1 MQYTTEIFLTS
12 EHVTEES
19 WLNLLN
25 GISNLN
31 GLFHKWNLWI
41 RIENNEVRYF
51 VQTRRQLP
59 TVVSSLGDFLLK
71 QIEAV
76 EEEPASSLGLFYL
89 FLGFFKKKENSVLD
103 VYDYNETRKNRQMK
117 FAKFTMFPLKQNY
130 FRFHTRLYF
139 KKENSKKLK
148 RRFALFSIPQTLL
161 SINFA
166 EHNRFLYKKDAKKY
180 LNIEK
185 SLHLLKN
192 EKQDPVLKVDTFPYL
207 AGNYYLNLSEYDF
220 DVHSLVVGASGT
232 GKSKFMS
239 NFISNLASREEYRNK
254 YKVVVIDPHAAL
266 EKDIGGLEN
275 TEVIDF
281 KTLENSM
288 DLFVNTGK
296 DPIVSTELMLSLLKG
311 LMADQ
316 YNSKAERVLRH
327 SIYALLVK
335 GDLSFN
341 NLRRMVLDMDYRNNL
356 LGELEE
362 KLTDSTVAFFRTDF
376 NELKSKSYQEAISP
390 IISLIDEMQMLPAF
404 HTDLK
409 QRQMKQVIEE
419 NFLTI
424 FSLDQ
429 TVLGEKVTKTI
440 AGLVM
445 QQMLELVQSY
455 AFDQH
460 IIFLIDEVAV
470 VENSILH
477 RFLAEARKY
486 SLSLMLAQ
494 QYFNQISEELQK
506 WQFETIGTT
515 ELQKAI
521 FANALNYYVFRISR
535 EDAVILEGNI
545 QMEMAVHN
553 SFHARREMLTKLA
566 NRECV
571 VRVSSY
577 GKVLTAMKARTVDF
591 EPVPKRKINQILN
604 TKQIYLKPQ
613 NNKNQ
618 DWNNTAKGAISELGE
633 TKLNGF
639 SSFGIGSAIS
649 LKSLMGSQ
657 SSGREPLSQS

>member
-1 MQYTTEIFLTS
+1 MKYIAEIFLTS

-31 GLFHKWNLWI
+31 GLFHKWSLWT

-71 QIEAV
+71 QVEEV
-76 EEEPASSLGLFYL
+76 EEELASSLGLFYL

-103 VYDYNETRKNRQMK
+103 VYDYNETRKNRQMQ
-117 FAKFTMFPLKQNY
+117 FAKFTLFPLKQNY

-185 SLHLLKN
+185 SLHLLKS
-192 EKQDPVLKVDTFPYL
+192 EKQNPVLKVDTFPYL
-207 AGNYYLNLSEYDF
+207 AGNYYLNLNEYDF

-327 SIYALLVK
+327 SIYTLLVR
-335 GDLSFN
+335 GELSFN
-341 NLRRMVLDMDYRNNL
+341 NLRRIVLDMDYRNNSIK
-356 LGELEE
+356 ELEE
-362 KLTDSTVAFFRTDF
+362 KLTDSTQAFFSTDF

-409 QRQMKQVIEE
+409 QQQMHQVIED

-455 AFDQH
+455 AFEQH

-506 WQFETIGTT
+506 
-515 ELQKAI
+515 AI
-521 FANALNYYVFRISR
+521 FANVLNYYVFRISR

-577 GKVLTAMKARTVDF
+577 GKVLTAMKARTIDF
-591 EPVPKRKINQILN
+591 ESVPKRKMNQILN

-613 NNKNQ
+613 NSKKQEGNSRQNEKEINLL
-618 DWNNTAKGAISELGE
+618 EE
-633 TKLNGF
+633 TKMNY
-639 SSFGIGSAIS
+639 FGIGNAIS
-649 LKSLMGSQ
+649 LKALMGSQ
-657 SSGREPLSQS
+657 SSGREPLNQN

>member
-1 MQYTTEIFLTS
+1 MKYTTEIFLTS

-31 GLFHKWNLWI
+31 GLFHKWSLWT

-139 KKENSKKLK
+139 KKENSRKLK

-185 SLHLLKN
+185 SLHLLRN

-207 AGNYYLNLSEYDF
+207 AGNYYLNLNEYDF

-266 EKDIGGLEN
+266 EKDIGGLEA
-275 TEVIDF
+275 TDVIDF

-506 WQFETIGTT
+506 
-515 ELQKAI
+515 AI
-521 FANALNYYVFRISR
+521 FANVLNYYVFRISR

-618 DWNNTAKGAISELGE
+618 EWDSTASELE
-633 TKLNGF
+633 KAKSNGF
-639 SSFGIGSAIS
+639 SGFGIGSAIS

>member
-1 MQYTTEIFLTS
+1 MKYTTEIFLTS

-31 GLFHKWNLWI
+31 GLFHRWNLWI

-103 VYDYNETRKNRQMK
+103 VYDYNETRKNRQMQ
-117 FAKFTMFPLKQNY
+117 FVKFTMFPLKQNY

-185 SLHLLKN
+185 SLHLLRN

-266 EKDIGGLEN
+266 EKDIGGLEA
-275 TEVIDF
+275 TDVIDF

-506 WQFETIGTT
+506 
-515 ELQKAI
+515 AI

-618 DWNNTAKGAISELGE
+618 EWDSTASELE
-633 TKLNGF
+633 KAKSNGF
-639 SSFGIGSAIS
+639 SGFGIGSAIS

-657 SSGREPLSQS
+657 SSGREPLSQN

>member
-1 MQYTTEIFLTS
+1 MKYTTEIFLTS

-31 GLFHKWNLWI
+31 GLFHKWSLWT

-103 VYDYNETRKNRQMK
+103 VYDYNETRKNRQMQ

-139 KKENSKKLK
+139 KKENSRKLK

-185 SLHLLKN
+185 SLHLLRN

-207 AGNYYLNLSEYDF
+207 AGNYYLNLNEYDF

-266 EKDIGGLEN
+266 EKDIGGLEA
-275 TEVIDF
+275 TDVIDF

-506 WQFETIGTT
+506 
-515 ELQKAI
+515 AI
-521 FANALNYYVFRISR
+521 FANVLNYYVFRISR

-618 DWNNTAKGAISELGE
+618 EWDSTASELE
-633 TKLNGF
+633 KAKSNGF
-639 SSFGIGSAIS
+639 SGFGIGSAIS

>member
-1 MQYTTEIFLTS
+1 MKYTTEIFLTS

-31 GLFHKWNLWI
+31 GLFHKWSLWT

-71 QIEAV
+71 QIEEIEEI

-103 VYDYNETRKNRQMK
+103 VYDYNETRKNRQMQ

-185 SLHLLKN
+185 SLHLLRN

-207 AGNYYLNLSEYDF
+207 AGNYYLNLNEYDF

-266 EKDIGGLEN
+266 EKDIGGLEA
-275 TEVIDF
+275 TDVIDF

-409 QRQMKQVIEE
+409 QRKMKQVIEE

-506 WQFETIGTT
+506 
-515 ELQKAI
+515 AI
-521 FANALNYYVFRISR
+521 FANVLNYYVFRISR

-591 EPVPKRKINQILN
+591 EPIPKRKINQILN

-613 NNKNQ
+613 NNQGQKW
-618 DWNNTAKGAISELGE
+618 DSTVSGLEE
-633 TKLNGF
+633 TKTNGF
-639 SSFGIGSAIS
+639 SGFGIGSAIS

>member
-31 GLFHKWNLWI
+31 GLFHKWSLWT

-103 VYDYNETRKNRQMK
+103 VYDYNETRKNRQMQ

-139 KKENSKKLK
+139 KKENSRKLK

-185 SLHLLKN
+185 SLHLLRN

-207 AGNYYLNLSEYDF
+207 AGNYYLNLNEYDF

-266 EKDIGGLEN
+266 EKDIGGLEA
-275 TEVIDF
+275 TDVIDF

-506 WQFETIGTT
+506 
-515 ELQKAI
+515 AI
-521 FANALNYYVFRISR
+521 FANVLNYYVFRISR

-618 DWNNTAKGAISELGE
+618 EWDSTASELE
-633 TKLNGF
+633 KAKSNGF
-639 SSFGIGSAIS
+639 SGFGIGSAIS

>member
-31 GLFHKWNLWI
+31 GLFHRWNLWI

-71 QIEAV
+71 QIEEV
-76 EEEPASSLGLFYL
+76 EGEPASSLGSFYL

-103 VYDYNETRKNRQMK
+103 VYDYNETRKNRQMQ
-117 FAKFTMFPLKQNY
+117 FVKFTMFPLKQNY

-192 EKQDPVLKVDTFPYL
+192 EKQDSVLKVDTFPYL
-207 AGNYYLNLSEYDF
+207 AGNYYLNLNEYDF

-254 YKVVVIDPHAAL
+254 YKVVIIDPHAAL
-266 EKDIGGLEN
+266 EKDIGGLEA
-275 TEVIDF
+275 TDVIDF

-506 WQFETIGTT
+506 
-515 ELQKAI
+515 AI

-604 TKQIYLKPQ
+604 TKQIYLKPR

>member
-1 MQYTTEIFLTS
+1 M
-12 EHVTEES
+12 
-19 WLNLLN
+19 
-25 GISNLN
+25 
-31 GLFHKWNLWI
+31 
-41 RIENNEVRYF
+41 
-51 VQTRRQLP
+51 
-59 TVVSSLGDFLLK
+59 
-71 QIEAV
+71 
-76 EEEPASSLGLFYL
+76 
-89 FLGFFKKKENSVLD
+89 
-103 VYDYNETRKNRQMK
+103 
-117 FAKFTMFPLKQNY
+117 
-130 FRFHTRLYF
+130 
-139 KKENSKKLK
+139 
-148 RRFALFSIPQTLL
+148 
-161 SINFA
+161 
-166 EHNRFLYKKDAKKY
+166 
-180 LNIEK
+180 
-185 SLHLLKN
+185 
-192 EKQDPVLKVDTFPYL
+192 
-207 AGNYYLNLSEYDF
+207 
-220 DVHSLVVGASGT
+220 VGASGT

-506 WQFETIGTT
+506 
-515 ELQKAI
+515 AI

>member
-1 MQYTTEIFLTS
+1 MKYIAEIFLTS

-31 GLFHKWNLWI
+31 GLFHKWSLWT

-71 QIEAV
+71 QVEEV
-76 EEEPASSLGLFYL
+76 EEEPTSNLGLFYL

-103 VYDYNETRKNRQMK
+103 VYDYNETRKNRQMQ
-117 FAKFTMFPLKQNY
+117 FAKFTLFPLKQNY

-185 SLHLLKN
+185 SLHLLKS

-207 AGNYYLNLSEYDF
+207 AGNYYLNLNEYDF

-266 EKDIGGLEN
+266 EKDIGGLEA
-275 TEVIDF
+275 TDVIDF

-506 WQFETIGTT
+506 
-515 ELQKAI
+515 AI
-521 FANALNYYVFRISR
+521 FANVLNYYVFRISR

-618 DWNNTAKGAISELGE
+618 DWNNTEKGAISELGE

>member
-1 MQYTTEIFLTS
+1 MGKFSKIKIEGRERNMKYTTEIFLTS

-31 GLFHKWNLWI
+31 GIFHKWNLWT

-71 QIEAV
+71 QV
-76 EEEPASSLGLFYL
+76 EEVEEKPASSLGLFYL
-89 FLGFFKKKENSVLD
+89 FLGFFKKKENSVID
-103 VYDYNETRKNRQMK
+103 VYDYNETRKNRQLQ

-185 SLHLLKN
+185 SLHLLKS

-207 AGNYYLNLSEYDF
+207 AGNYYLNLNEYDF

-341 NLRRMVLDMDYRNNL
+341 NLRRMVLDMDYRNRL
-356 LGELEE
+356 IKELEE
-362 KLTDSTVAFFRTDF
+362 QLTDSTVAFFSTDF
-376 NELKSKSYQEAISP
+376 NELKTKSYQEAISP

-409 QRQMKQVIEE
+409 QQQMHQVIEE

-506 WQFETIGTT
+506 
-515 ELQKAI
+515 AI
-521 FANALNYYVFRISR
+521 FANVLNYYVFRISR

-577 GKVLTAMKARTVDF
+577 GKVLTAMKARTIDF
-591 EPVPKRKINQILN
+591 EPVPKRKLNQILN

-613 NNKNQ
+613 NNRIKQ
-618 DWNNTAKGAISELGE
+618 TERRDILGE
-633 TKLNGF
+633 TKRRKWF
-639 SSFGIGSAIS
+639 WHR
-649 LKSLMGSQ
+649 KCD
-657 SSGREPLSQS
+657 

>member
-506 WQFETIGTT
+506 
-515 ELQKAI
+515 AI

>member
-1 MQYTTEIFLTS
+1 MKYTAEIFLTS

-31 GLFHKWNLWI
+31 GLFHKWSLWT

-71 QIEAV
+71 QLEEV
-76 EEEPASSLGLFYL
+76 EEEPTSSLGLFYL

-103 VYDYNETRKNRQMK
+103 VYDYNETRKNRQMQ
-117 FAKFTMFPLKQNY
+117 FAKFTLFPLKQNY

-148 RRFALFSIPQTLL
+148 RIFALFSIPQTLL

-185 SLHLLKN
+185 SLHLLKS
-192 EKQDPVLKVDTFPYL
+192 EKQNPVLKVDTFPYL
-207 AGNYYLNLSEYDF
+207 AGNYYLNLNEYDF

-239 NFISNLASREEYRNK
+239 NFISNLVSREEYRNK

-327 SIYALLVK
+327 SIYTLLVK
-335 GDLSFN
+335 GELSFN
-341 NLRRMVLDMDYRNNL
+341 NLRRIVLDMDYRNNL
-356 LGELEE
+356 IKELEE
-362 KLTDSTVAFFRTDF
+362 KLTDSTQAFFSTDF

-409 QRQMKQVIEE
+409 QQQMHQVIED

-440 AGLVM
+440 AGLIM

-460 IIFLIDEVAV
+460 IIFLIDEIAV

-506 WQFETIGTT
+506 
-515 ELQKAI
+515 AI
-521 FANALNYYVFRISR
+521 FANVLNYYVFRVSR

-577 GKVLTAMKARTVDF
+577 GKVLTAMKARTIDF
-591 EPVPKRKINQILN
+591 EPVPKRKMNQILN

-613 NNKNQ
+613 INKRQEGNSRQ
-618 DWNNTAKGAISELGE
+618 NEKEINLLEE
-633 TKLNGF
+633 TKMNH
-639 SSFGIGSAIS
+639 FGIGNAIS
-649 LKSLMGSQ
+649 LKALMGSQ
-657 SSGREPLSQS
+657 SSGREPLNQN

>member
-31 GLFHKWNLWI
+31 GLFHRWNLWI

-71 QIEAV
+71 QIEEV
-76 EEEPASSLGLFYL
+76 EGEPASSLESFYL

-103 VYDYNETRKNRQMK
+103 VYDYNETRKNRQMQ
-117 FAKFTMFPLKQNY
+117 FVKFTMFPLKQNY

-192 EKQDPVLKVDTFPYL
+192 EKQDSVLKVDTFPYL
-207 AGNYYLNLSEYDF
+207 AGNYYLNLNEYEYDF

-254 YKVVVIDPHAAL
+254 YKVVVIDLHAAL
-266 EKDIGGLEN
+266 EKDIGGLEA
-275 TEVIDF
+275 TDVIDF

-409 QRQMKQVIEE
+409 QQQMHQVIEE

-494 QYFNQISEELQK
+494 QYFNQISE
-506 WQFETIGTT
+506 

-618 DWNNTAKGAISELGE
+618 DWNNTAKEAINGLE
-633 TKLNGF
+633 TAKSNGF
-639 SSFGIGSAIS
+639 SGFGIGSAIS

-657 SSGREPLSQS
+657 SSGREPLSQN

>member
-1 MQYTTEIFLTS
+1 MKYTTEIFLTS
-12 EHVTEES
+12 EYVTEES

-31 GLFHKWNLWI
+31 GLLHRWNLWT

-71 QIEAV
+71 QVEEV

-89 FLGFFKKKENSVLD
+89 FLGFFKKKENSVIE
-103 VYDYNETRKNRQMK
+103 VYDYNETRKNRQMQ
-117 FAKFTMFPLKQNY
+117 FAKFTIFPLKQNY

-161 SINFA
+161 SINFT

-192 EKQDPVLKVDTFPYL
+192 EKQDPVLKIDTFPYL
-207 AGNYYLNLSEYDF
+207 AGNYYLNLNEYDF

-296 DPIVSTELMLSLLKG
+296 DPIVSTELMISLLKG

-327 SIYALLVK
+327 SIYTLLVK

-356 LGELEE
+356 IRKLEE
-362 KLTDSTVAFFRTDF
+362 KLTDSTVAFFSTDF

-506 WQFETIGTT
+506 
-515 ELQKAI
+515 AI
-521 FANALNYYVFRISR
+521 FANVLNYYVFRIPR

-577 GKVLTAMKARTVDF
+577 GKVLTAMKARTIDF
-591 EPVPKRKINQILN
+591 EPVPKRKLNQILN
-604 TKQIYLKPQ
+604 TKQIYLRPQ
-613 NNKNQ
+613 
-618 DWNNTAKGAISELGE
+618 DKGHQEWDSTKQTEGRTLPEE
-633 TKLNGF
+633 TKLDGI
-639 SSFGIGSAIS
+639 SGFGIGNAIS
-649 LKSLMGSQ
+649 LKALMGSQ
-657 SSGREPLSQS
+657 SSGREPLSQN

>member
-1 MQYTTEIFLTS
+1 MKYTTEIFLTS

-506 WQFETIGTT
+506 
-515 ELQKAI
+515 AI

>member
-71 QIEAV
+71 QIEEV
-76 EEEPASSLGLFYL
+76 EGEPASSLGSFYL

-103 VYDYNETRKNRQMK
+103 VYDYNETRKNRQMQ
-117 FAKFTMFPLKQNY
+117 FVKFTMFPLKQNY

-207 AGNYYLNLSEYDF
+207 AGNYYLNLNEYDF

-254 YKVVVIDPHAAL
+254 YKVVIIDPHAAL
-266 EKDIGGLEN
+266 EKDIGGLEA
-275 TEVIDF
+275 TDVIDF

-327 SIYALLVK
+327 SIYTLLVR
-335 GDLSFN
+335 GELSFN
-341 NLRRMVLDMDYRNNL
+341 NLRRIVLDMDYRNNL
-356 LGELEE
+356 IKELEE

-494 QYFNQISEELQK
+494 QYFNQISE
-506 WQFETIGTT
+506 

>member
-1 MQYTTEIFLTS
+1 M
-12 EHVTEES
+12 
-19 WLNLLN
+19 
-25 GISNLN
+25 
-31 GLFHKWNLWI
+31 
-41 RIENNEVRYF
+41 
-51 VQTRRQLP
+51 
-59 TVVSSLGDFLLK
+59 
-71 QIEAV
+71 
-76 EEEPASSLGLFYL
+76 
-89 FLGFFKKKENSVLD
+89 
-103 VYDYNETRKNRQMK
+103 
-117 FAKFTMFPLKQNY
+117 
-130 FRFHTRLYF
+130 
-139 KKENSKKLK
+139 
-148 RRFALFSIPQTLL
+148 
-161 SINFA
+161 
-166 EHNRFLYKKDAKKY
+166 
-180 LNIEK
+180 
-185 SLHLLKN
+185 
-192 EKQDPVLKVDTFPYL
+192 
-207 AGNYYLNLSEYDF
+207 
-220 DVHSLVVGASGT
+220 
-232 GKSKFMS
+232 
-239 NFISNLASREEYRNK
+239 
-254 YKVVVIDPHAAL
+254 
-266 EKDIGGLEN
+266 
-275 TEVIDF
+275 
-281 KTLENSM
+281 
-288 DLFVNTGK
+288 
-296 DPIVSTELMLSLLKG
+296 
-311 LMADQ
+311 
-316 YNSKAERVLRH
+316 
-327 SIYALLVK
+327 
-335 GDLSFN
+335 
-341 NLRRMVLDMDYRNNL
+341 
-356 LGELEE
+356 
-362 KLTDSTVAFFRTDF
+362 
-376 NELKSKSYQEAISP
+376 
-390 IISLIDEMQMLPAF
+390 
-404 HTDLK
+404 
-409 QRQMKQVIEE
+409 
-419 NFLTI
+419 
-424 FSLDQ
+424 
-429 TVLGEKVTKTI
+429 TKTI

-494 QYFNQISEELQK
+494 QYFNQISE
-506 WQFETIGTT
+506 

>member
-1 MQYTTEIFLTS
+1 MKYTTEIFLTS
-12 EHVTEES
+12 ENVTEES
-19 WLNLLN
+19 WLSLLN

-31 GLFHKWNLWI
+31 GLFHKWNLWT

-71 QIEAV
+71 QV
-76 EEEPASSLGLFYL
+76 EEVEKEPTSSLGLFYL
-89 FLGFFKKKENSVLD
+89 FLGFFKKKENNVLD
-103 VYDYNETRKNRQMK
+103 VYDYNETRKNRQMQ

-185 SLHLLKN
+185 SLHLLKS

-207 AGNYYLNLSEYDF
+207 AGNYYLNLNEYDF

-266 EKDIGGLEN
+266 EKDIGGLES

-296 DPIVSTELMLSLLKG
+296 DQIVSTELMLSLLKG
-311 LMADQ
+311 LMTDQ

-327 SIYALLVK
+327 SIYALLIK

-341 NLRRMVLDMDYRNNL
+341 NLRRMILDMDYRNNL
-356 LGELEE
+356 IKELEE
-362 KLTDSTVAFFRTDF
+362 KLTDSTVAFFSTDF

-409 QRQMKQVIEE
+409 QRKMKQVIEE

-506 WQFETIGTT
+506 
-515 ELQKAI
+515 AI
-521 FANALNYYVFRISR
+521 FANVLNYYVFRISR

-577 GKVLTAMKARTVDF
+577 GKILTAMKARTINF
-591 EPVPKRKINQILN
+591 EPIPKRKMNQILN

-613 NNKNQ
+613 NNK
-618 DWNNTAKGAISELGE
+618 DEEWNNSSKKEELNLLEEVKSNSTSG
-633 TKLNGF
+633 
-639 SSFGIGSAIS
+639 FGIGNAIS

-657 SSGREPLSQS
+657 SSGREPLSQN

>member
-71 QIEAV
+71 QIEEV
-76 EEEPASSLGLFYL
+76 EGEPASSLGSFYL
-89 FLGFFKKKENSVLD
+89 FLGFFKNKENSVLD
-103 VYDYNETRKNRQMK
+103 VYDYNETRKNRQMQ
-117 FAKFTMFPLKQNY
+117 FVKFTMFPLKQNY

-148 RRFALFSIPQTLL
+148 RRFALFSTPQTLL

-192 EKQDPVLKVDTFPYL
+192 EKQDSVLKVDTFPYL
-207 AGNYYLNLSEYDF
+207 AGNYYLNLNEYDF

-254 YKVVVIDPHAAL
+254 YKVVIIDPHAAL
-266 EKDIGGLEN
+266 EKDIGGLEA
-275 TEVIDF
+275 TDVIDF

-327 SIYALLVK
+327 SIYTLLVR
-335 GDLSFN
+335 GELSFN
-341 NLRRMVLDMDYRNNL
+341 NLRRIVLDMDYRNNL
-356 LGELEE
+356 IKELEE

-494 QYFNQISEELQK
+494 QYFNQISE
-506 WQFETIGTT
+506 

>member
-71 QIEAV
+71 QIEEV
-76 EEEPASSLGLFYL
+76 EGEPASSLGSFYL
-89 FLGFFKKKENSVLD
+89 FLGFFKNKENSVLD
-103 VYDYNETRKNRQMK
+103 VYDYNETRKNRQMQ
-117 FAKFTMFPLKQNY
+117 FVKFTMFPLKQNY

-192 EKQDPVLKVDTFPYL
+192 EKQDSVLKVDTFPYL
-207 AGNYYLNLSEYDF
+207 AGNYYLNLNEYDF

-254 YKVVVIDPHAAL
+254 YKVVIIDPHAAL
-266 EKDIGGLEN
+266 EKDIGGLEA
-275 TEVIDF
+275 TDVIDF

-327 SIYALLVK
+327 SIYTLLVR
-335 GDLSFN
+335 GELSFN
-341 NLRRMVLDMDYRNNL
+341 NLRRIVLDMDYRNNL
-356 LGELEE
+356 IKELEE

-494 QYFNQISEELQK
+494 QYFNQISE
-506 WQFETIGTT
+506 

>member
-1 MQYTTEIFLTS
+1 MKYTTEIFLTS

-31 GLFHKWNLWI
+31 GLFHKWSLWT

-103 VYDYNETRKNRQMK
+103 VYDYNETRKNRQMQ

-207 AGNYYLNLSEYDF
+207 AGNYYLNLNEYDF

-266 EKDIGGLEN
+266 EKDIGGLEA
-275 TEVIDF
+275 TDVIDF

-506 WQFETIGTT
+506 
-515 ELQKAI
+515 AI
-521 FANALNYYVFRISR
+521 FANVLNYYVFRISR

-577 GKVLTAMKARTVDF
+577 GKVLTAIKARTVDF

-613 NNKNQ
+613 NNQGQKW
-618 DWNNTAKGAISELGE
+618 DSTVSGLEE
-633 TKLNGF
+633 TKSNGF
-639 SSFGIGSAIS
+639 SGFGIGSAIS

>member
-31 GLFHKWNLWI
+31 GLFHKWSLWT

-506 WQFETIGTT
+506 
-515 ELQKAI
+515 AI

>member
-192 EKQDPVLKVDTFPYL
+192 EKQDSVLKVDTFPYL
-207 AGNYYLNLSEYDF
+207 AGNYYLNLNEYDF

-254 YKVVVIDPHAAL
+254 YKVVIIDPHAAL
-266 EKDIGGLEN
+266 EKDIGGLEA
-275 TEVIDF
+275 TDVIDF

-327 SIYALLVK
+327 SIYTLLVR
-335 GDLSFN
+335 GELSFN
-341 NLRRMVLDMDYRNNL
+341 NLRRIVLDMDYRNNL
-356 LGELEE
+356 IKELEE

-494 QYFNQISEELQK
+494 QYFNQISE
-506 WQFETIGTT
+506 

>member
-1 MQYTTEIFLTS
+1 LTS

-31 GLFHKWNLWI
+31 GLFHKWSLWT

-71 QIEAV
+71 QVEEV
-76 EEEPASSLGLFYL
+76 EEELASSLGLFYL

-103 VYDYNETRKNRQMK
+103 VYDYNETRKNRQMQ
-117 FAKFTMFPLKQNY
+117 FAKFTLFPLKQNY

-185 SLHLLKN
+185 SLHLLKS
-192 EKQDPVLKVDTFPYL
+192 EKQNPVLKVDTFPYL
-207 AGNYYLNLSEYDF
+207 AGNYYLNLNEYDF

-327 SIYALLVK
+327 SIYTLLVR
-335 GDLSFN
+335 GELSFN
-341 NLRRMVLDMDYRNNL
+341 NLRRIVLDMDYRNNSIK
-356 LGELEE
+356 ELEE
-362 KLTDSTVAFFRTDF
+362 KLTDSTQAFFSTDF

-409 QRQMKQVIEE
+409 QQQMHQVIED

-455 AFDQH
+455 AFEQH

-506 WQFETIGTT
+506 
-515 ELQKAI
+515 AI
-521 FANALNYYVFRISR
+521 FANVLNYYVFRFSR

-577 GKVLTAMKARTVDF
+577 GKVLTAMKARTIDF
-591 EPVPKRKINQILN
+591 ESVPKRKMNQILN

-613 NNKNQ
+613 NSKKQEGNSRQNEKEINLL
-618 DWNNTAKGAISELGE
+618 EE
-633 TKLNGF
+633 TKMNY
-639 SSFGIGSAIS
+639 FGIGNAIS
-649 LKSLMGSQ
+649 LKALMGSQ
-657 SSGREPLSQS
+657 SSGREPLNQN

>member
-71 QIEAV
+71 QIEEV
-76 EEEPASSLGLFYL
+76 EGEPASSLGSFYL

-103 VYDYNETRKNRQMK
+103 VYDYNETRKNRQMQ
-117 FAKFTMFPLKQNY
+117 FVKFTMFPLKQNY

-192 EKQDPVLKVDTFPYL
+192 EKQDSVLKVDTFPYL
-207 AGNYYLNLSEYDF
+207 AGNYYLNLNEYDF

-254 YKVVVIDPHAAL
+254 YKVVIIDPHAAL
-266 EKDIGGLEN
+266 EKDIGGLEA
-275 TEVIDF
+275 TDVIDF

-327 SIYALLVK
+327 SIYTLLVR
-335 GDLSFN
+335 GELSFN
-341 NLRRMVLDMDYRNNL
+341 NLRRIVLDMDYRNNL
-356 LGELEE
+356 IKELEE

-494 QYFNQISEELQK
+494 QYFNQISE
-506 WQFETIGTT
+506 